1 MKKIFVLVCALSL
14 FFAGTA
20 FTEPIEFPNGLTIDI
35 APGWS
40 YEGEG
45 DSIALTAEDKTCAVY
60 ITVTDAG
67 DVSGKDTAIAM
78 SKEHDGSKP
87 QQLDEDT
94 YFYVFENERG
104 NNTRVYV
111 GVEDGKLK
119 ILSITGDH
127 KDVDEMIS
135 TITEKFQ

>member
-1 MKKIFVLVCALSL
+1 MKKIFVLVCALS
-14 FFAGTA
+14 FIFAVTA
-20 FTEPIEFPNGLTIDI
+20 FAEPIKFPNGLTIDV

-45 DSIALTAEDKTCAVY
+45 DTIALTAEDKTCAIY
-60 ITVTDAG
+60 ITVTEAG
-67 DVSGKDTAIAM
+67 NLSGKDTAEIM

-94 YFYVFENERG
+94 YFYVFG
-104 NNTRVYV
+104 NDNGVNTRVYV

-119 ILSITGDH
+119 ILSITGEH
-127 KDVDEMIS
+127 KDIDEMMS
-135 TITEKFQ
+135 SITEGK